1 MGRMQDTSTELY
13 ERDFVAWTRAQ
24 VRALRRLA
32 RSRPN
37 EHLDFDHLIEE
48 IGDLGKGERDT
59 VRSHVRT
66 IIEHCLKLQHSAAPD
81 PRPGWIRTIG
91 RTRTALEDKLSRSLR
106 RDLRAQLPRL
116 YFQSR
121 RDTARELALFG
132 EPEAAAE
139 LPESCPFR
147 LDDLLR
153 HDWYPSR

>member
-1 MGRMQDTSTELY
+1 MHDASAELY

-32 RSRPN
+32 HSRPN
-37 EHLDFDHLIEE
+37 ERVDFDHLIEE
-48 IGDLGKGERDT
+48 IGDLEESERDT

-66 IIEHCLKLQHSAAPD
+66 IIEHCLKVQHSAVAD
-81 PRPGWIRTIG
+81 PRAGWINTIG
-91 RTRTALEDKLSRSLR
+91 RTRTALEDKLLRSLR

-116 YFQSR
+116 YLQAR

-132 EPEAAAE
+132 EPQAAAS

-147 LDDLLR
+147 VDELLR
-153 HDWYPSR
+153 HD

>member
-1 MGRMQDTSTELY
+1 MQDTSAELY

-37 EHLDFDHLIEE
+37 EHLDFSHLIEE
-48 IGDLGKGERDT
+48 IDDLGKGERDT

-66 IIEHCLKLQHSAAPD
+66 IIEHCLKLQHSAAAD
-81 PRPGWIRTIG
+81 PRAGWMSTVG

-116 YFQSR
+116 YHQAR
-121 RDTARELALFG
+121 RDAARELALFG
-132 EPEAAAE
+132 EPEAAAT